1 VCAEQSNVNLAE
13 TIKNILQSRGYV
25 VLAPHCYGLDP
36 SVIHLIA
43 VKNVNGNLQVSLF
56 HILQKTKLR
65 TYIIEKELARKLKA
79 IKKQTN
85 YDIYFII
92 YVKEIEDMSKN
103 LLVYPLEWLERTHA
117 GNYMISE
124 YRLETATSLVRFS

>member
-1 VCAEQSNVNLAE
+1 MCAEQSGTNLAE
-13 TIKNILQSRGYV
+13 TIKNVLQSRGYI
-25 VLAPHCYGLDP
+25 VLAPHCLALDA
-36 SVIHLIA
+36 SVVHLVA
-43 VKNVNGNLQVSLF
+43 VRNVNGSIHVSLF

-65 TYIIEKELARKLKA
+65 NYIIEKEIVRKLKA

-92 YVKEIEDMSKN
+92 FVKEIEDINKN
-103 LLVYPLEWLERTHA
+103 LLVYPFEWLERTHS

-124 YRLETATSLVRFS
+124 YRLETTTPLVHFS